1 MADYELTFIIVL
13 VGVVVL
19 TCVFIS
25 QLNNTLAFISAVV
38 GLALFAFVIVSQ
50 IDRLKATRWTLWDVI
65 IVAAICFIVIWLYP
79 DIRDIILRWRRRSQ
93 MVSFVSASLN
103 WIPEVVNSGARAPG

>member
-25 QLNNTLAFISAVV
+25 QLNNTVAFIVAVV
-38 GLALFAFVIVSQ
+38 GLALFTFVIVSQ
-50 IDRLKATRWTLWDVI
+50 IDRLKATGWTLWDVI
-65 IVAAICFIVIWLYP
+65 IVAAILFIVIWITP
-79 DIRDIILRWRRRSQ
+79 DIMKVVLQWRGRNQ
-93 MVSFVSASLN
+93 K
-103 WIPEVVNSGARAPG
+103 

>member
-25 QLNNTLAFISAVV
+25 QLNNTLAFIVAVASLV
-38 GLALFAFVIVSQ
+38 VFTFVIVSQ
-50 IDRLKATRWTLWDVI
+50 IDRLKAAQWTLWDVI
-65 IVAAICFIVIWLYP
+65 IVAAILFILIWIIP
-79 DIRDIILRWRRRSQ
+79 DIMKFVRQWRRRTQ
-93 MVSFVSASLN
+93 K
-103 WIPEVVNSGARAPG
+103 